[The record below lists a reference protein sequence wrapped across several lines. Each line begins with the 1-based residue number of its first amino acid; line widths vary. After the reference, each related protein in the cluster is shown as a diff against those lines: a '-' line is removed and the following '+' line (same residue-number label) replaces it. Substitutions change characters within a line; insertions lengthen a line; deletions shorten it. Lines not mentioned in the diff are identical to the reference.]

1 MGVIG
6 EKDSLPFVL
15 IFFFDQVV
23 DFTNALLC
31 FRIAVAEICKDH
43 LVSDIE
49 LLTGITKALDT
60 AVGRNGRRNIGIYV
74 DQDVTVVFYKETGS
88 LYGSHIVVS
97 IDAADMFCFTL
108 NSDDRNLIGSELF
121 GWKRVDIFRKRNY
134 YDWRRSIFSSS
145 CV

>member
-6 EKDSLPFVL
+6 EKDSLPFVR

-97 IDAADMFCFTL
+97 IDTVYIFILPF
-108 NSDDRNLIGSELF
+108 NGDDRNVIRSQFLRRD
-121 GWKRVDIFRKRNY
+121 RVA
-134 YDWRRSIFSSS
+134 
-145 CV
+145 